1 MESIKDLEKRIERMR
16 KDMYESRYPEEF
28 GLLVDTSVEVFGKT
42 YAFEDAIDRNTY
54 LLRVAIREN
63 GFTFDIGEDLKHFLL
78 DYLEELERMRINNY
92 CLPGESWKE
101 HWAAIKKSLSSKK
114 EYEFGDNYS
123 KHEMM

>member
-1 MESIKDLEKRIERMR
+1 MESIKDLEKRIKQMR
-16 KDMYESRYPEEF
+16 DDMYESRYPEEF
-28 GLLVDTSVEVFGKT
+28 GLLVDTSFEVFGKT
-42 YAFEDAIDRNTY
+42 YTFKEAIDRNTY

-78 DYLEELERMRINNY
+78 DYLEELERTRINNY

-101 HWAAIKKSLSSKK
+101 HWAAVKKSLSSKK

>member
-1 MESIKDLEKRIERMR
+1 MESIKDLEKRIKQMR
-16 KDMYESRYPEEF
+16 DDMYESRYPEEF
-28 GLLVDTSVEVFGKT
+28 GLLVDTSFEVFGKT
-42 YAFEDAIDRNTY
+42 YTFEEAIDRNTY

-63 GFTFDIGEDLKHFLL
+63 RFPFDIGEDLKHFLF

-101 HWAAIKKSLSSKK
+101 HWVSVKKSLSSKK